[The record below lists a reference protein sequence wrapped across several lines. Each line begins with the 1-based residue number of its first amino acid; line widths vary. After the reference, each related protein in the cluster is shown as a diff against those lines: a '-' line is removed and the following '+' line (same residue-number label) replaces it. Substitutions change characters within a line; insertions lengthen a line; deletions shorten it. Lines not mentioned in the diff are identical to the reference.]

1 MRKNIALF
9 VGLGSLAY
17 ANGLMSEQSIEN
29 FWVWVALF
37 ALGMIGIFILFL
49 SSKQMSNMQEM
60 YQNMLKKQLEIE
72 QKQAL
77 FLANMSENIFEM
89 AQKAFEQNG
98 SVIESSEISDEF
110 KKELHGKKENLLDTT
125 HDLIDFLQLKSKKV
139 EINHEVFNLNNVL
152 NEISGTIGTQFSGS
166 RVELIF
172 DTDTNIPRWLIG
184 DSLHLGQVLQNILE
198 HRMGELEEEELRL
211 KISMFKNF
219 ENKVELQFQFIDDG
233 KGLSEEA
240 RENLFVPYYVEQE
253 KAYVGLGLFVAK
265 ELVEMMGGELSV
277 HSQLGKGTTFTLSI
291 LFEQIDEQDKRRYRL
306 PKKALTDKKVCII
319 DNSYTAALAIKK
331 MFAYFK
337 HDVKVISRE
346 RFLETKPVLSEYD
359 IVVINESLLSFQMI
373 EYFKRIKQSKE
384 FKVVA
389 LNSLLRLAQT
399 ESITDTVIDEIMLK
413 PLNQERV
420 FELITRLYTFPEEVR
435 EELENQINRPK
446 AKVIKSDIVESKN
459 ITPKSFTAFKGK
471 HILIVE
477 DNLINQKVL
486 TNLFQVSEMKIS
498 IANNGKEAVELVKN
512 TDEVF
517 DLVLMDI
524 NMPVMDGYTATQTIR
539 YEKRFDTLPI
549 VAFTALLL
557 ETEIEKMFKSGVNA
571 FLSKPLNVGKL
582 YTVMSSFLLEV
593 PEVKKEKSTLP
604 LEEERI
610 SYKGLNV
617 AWGIEHANNNEA
629 LYIEILK
636 EFSEAYGQS
645 AEVFATLVN
654 EHRYE
659 QLKMLC
665 LDMKGL
671 TGSIGAEEMHA
682 EVSEIYKMIIY
693 KKHQVLSNY
702 IESYK
707 KSLEELMQSIEA
719 YTWIS
724 DLEEV

>member
-1 MRKNIALF
+1 
-9 VGLGSLAY
+9 
-17 ANGLMSEQSIEN
+17 
-29 FWVWVALF
+29 
-37 ALGMIGIFILFL
+37 
-49 SSKQMSNMQEM
+49 
-60 YQNMLKKQLEIE
+60 MLKKQLEIE

>member
-17 ANGLMSEQSIEN
+17 ANGLMSEQNIEN

>member
-17 ANGLMSEQSIEN
+17 ANGLMSEQNIEN

-49 SSKQMSNMQEM
+49 SSKQMNNMQEM